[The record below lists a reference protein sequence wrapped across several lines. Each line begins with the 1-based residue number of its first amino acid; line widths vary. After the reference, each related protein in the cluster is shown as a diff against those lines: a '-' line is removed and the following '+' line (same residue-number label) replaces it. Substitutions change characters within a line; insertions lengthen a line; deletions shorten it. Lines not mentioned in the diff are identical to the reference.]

1 MKKLT
6 ISICILLTA
15 LGASAQSRKHI
26 ANFSLFQQ
34 YFNPALTGYEGSMVK
49 TFYRDQWT
57 GFEDAPRTIFASVE
71 LDAAD
76 ITAWRNS
83 DVMKTRNPDYY
94 NRQAGAKHAY
104 GLSVLHDS
112 FGPFVETQVQ
122 LSYGSRIRLSE
133 KMSLRAG
140 VGLTYGIQRLNG
152 NKLVIDQDGDQ
163 EYAEYLGK
171 ENRAGKLDMNLG
183 VMLTGENAYLG
194 YALQDI
200 AKGEISSGDKFLDGS
215 YALQHVVQ
223 LGYRA
228 AVSDQ
233 IGLVANGIFRYDSF
247 QEETTEVQAKAVF
260 QNTFWAGGGYRHDL
274 AYTVNAGVRL
284 NQFRIGYVLEMPTGK
299 ANYIGKN
306 TSEFMV
312 TYNLFPVKYPRLGK
326 KVTMW

>member
-6 ISICILLTA
+6 ISLCFLLSA

-49 TFYRDQWT
+49 TYYRDQWT

-76 ITAWRNS
+76 ITAWRRS

-112 FGPFVETQVQ
+112 FGPFVETQVN

-133 KMSLRAG
+133 KMSMRAG
-140 VGLTYGIQRLNG
+140 VAMTYGIQRLNG

-163 EYAEYLGK
+163 EYLDYLGK
-171 ENRAGKLDMNLG
+171 ENRANKLDVNLG
-183 VMLTGENAYLG
+183 VMLTGQDAYLG

-200 AKGEISSGDKFLDGS
+200 AKGEVSSGDEFMEGT
-215 YALQHVVQ
+215 YAMQHVVQ
-223 LGYRA
+223 AGYRT
-228 AVSDQ
+228 AVSEH
-233 IGLVANGIFRYDSF
+233 IGFVANGIFRYDSF
-247 QEETTEVQAKAVF
+247 QKETTEVQAKAVF
-260 QNTFWAGGGYRHDL
+260 QNVFWAGGGYRHNL

-284 NQFRIGYVLEMPTGK
+284 NQFKVGYVLEMPTGD
-299 ANYIGKN
+299 AQHIGKN

-312 TYNLFPVKYPRLGK
+312 TYNLFPVKYPKLGK